1 MLPKML
7 TICIGNFE
15 IASKICERKTFNIR
29 IALNVRYALNSA
41 VLSVLYTYS
50 ICIRILLCCKIT
62 VFQRLAF
69 LPYLNHIGEY
79 ECQRCQK
86 YSNYV
91 TR

>member
-7 TICIGNFE
+7 TICIGNFA
-15 IASKICERKTFNIR
+15 IASIILVCERKTFNICT
-29 IALNVRYALNSA
+29 ALNVRYAMNSA
-41 VLSVLYTYS
+41 VLYTCS
-50 ICIRILLCCKIT
+50 ICICILLCCKIT
-62 VFQRLAF
+62 VFQRLSF
-69 LPYLNHIGEY
+69 LPYLNHISEY